1 MSKPSDELLTVQ
13 DVAHERRMDRRTVYR
28 YLQQGQLR
36 GRKVGREWRI
46 RRRDLTAYLDAR
58 RHNVT

>member
-13 DVAHERRMDRRTVYR
+13 DVAHELRMDRRTVYR